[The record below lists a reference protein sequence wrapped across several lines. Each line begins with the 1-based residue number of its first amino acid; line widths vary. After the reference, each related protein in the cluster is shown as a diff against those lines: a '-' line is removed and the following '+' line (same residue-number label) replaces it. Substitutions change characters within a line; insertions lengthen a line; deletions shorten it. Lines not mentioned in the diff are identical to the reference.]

1 MTNLHDKILEI
12 ISKMTLDQKAGLCS
26 GKDFWTTKAYAELNI
41 PSIVT
46 SDGPHGLRKENN
58 EDESL
63 GLKLS
68 YPATAFPPAVNLA
81 STWNTE
87 LAYKMGEA
95 LADQCK
101 DQEVDIILGPGTNIK
116 RSPLCGRNF
125 EYLSEDPYLAGKMS
139 RNYIEG
145 AQDNHVGTSLKH
157 FCANN
162 QERLRM
168 TISAYVDERTL
179 REIYLPAFE
188 EAVKAQPYTVMCSYN
203 RLNGVYMSDNK
214 RLLTDILREEWGYKG
229 IVVSDW
235 NAVNDRVE
243 GIKAGM
249 DLEMPSSGGENDAL
263 IVKAVKNG
271 TLAVEDLD
279 RVVYRLLNLIFTCNA
294 QAPKDYS
301 ADYEQAHELARK
313 IAEES
318 IVLLKNQD
326 NLLPWSCSDDEDIAV
341 IGNLAKEFRYQG
353 SGSSRINPY
362 KLVSFID
369 HLDNIGAKYTFEPG
383 YNRVG
388 NELNEELLSA
398 AVELAKTKQKVVLF
412 VGLTDDYESEGYDR
426 SHMHIPEPHVELI
439 NQVCAANPNTT
450 VVLLGGSPV
459 EMPWIDNVKSLIN
472 AYLPGEAGGEAIYDI
487 IYGKANPSGKLA
499 ETYPIKLNDF
509 IGSQYFPMG
518 PNTVEYREG
527 IYVGYRYYDT
537 AGKPV
542 RFPFGYGLS
551 YTTFEYSDLQV
562 DGYKVSYTITNTG
575 KYDGAEVS
583 QIYIKD
589 NDPKV
594 FKANKELKGFNKTFL
609 KAGESKR
616 VTYTLDFRSF
626 AFYNTESNDWFATN
640 GEYTIMVGSSCADI
654 KLSQVVDM
662 QFDIPE
668 QEIRNYK
675 EICPVYYDIAGA
687 TEIADDQFLALYDG
701 EIQSNIPKKRGEFDR
716 NTTIG
721 ELRCCLIGKI
731 IMKVAPA
738 LIKSQ
743 VPDADMTTMIMLQQG
758 MTEMPMR
765 ALRGVSS
772 GLISTVMLD
781 GFVLWGNK
789 HRFRGFFRTCHGFLV
804 SMRNLARSMKERS
817 AAAKEMKR
825 INKEK
830 KAAKKLA
837 EKQEQTKQK

>member
-1 MTNLHDKILEI
+1 MEI
-12 ISKMTLDQKAGLCS
+12 ISTMTLEQKAGLCS
-26 GKDFWTTKAYAELNI
+26 GKDFWNTKGFAEPNI
-41 PSIVT
+41 PSIMMA
-46 SDGPHGLRKENN
+46 DGPHGLRKENN
-58 EDESL
+58 EDASL
-63 GLKLS
+63 GMKLS

-81 STWNTE
+81 SSWNTD
-87 LAYKMGEA
+87 LAYKMGEC

-101 DQEVDIILGPGTNIK
+101 DQEVSIILGPGTNIK

-139 RNYIEG
+139 RKYIEG
-145 AQDNHVGTSLKH
+145 AQDNNIGTSLKH

-162 QERLRM
+162 QEKLRM
-168 TISAYVDERTL
+168 TVSAYIDERTL

-214 RLLTDILREEWGYKG
+214 RLLTDILRDEWGYKG

-249 DLEMPSSGGENDAL
+249 DLEMPSSGGENDNL

-271 TLAVEDLD
+271 TLTMEELD
-279 RVVYRLLNLIFTCNA
+279 KVVYRLLKLVLTCD
-294 QAPKDYS
+294 QQREKDYS
-301 ADYEQAHELARK
+301 ADYEKAHNLACK

-318 IVLLKNQD
+318 IVLLKN
-326 NLLPWSCSDDEDIAV
+326 NNNILPWSSNDDDIAV

-353 SGSSRINPY
+353 SGSSLINPY
-362 KLVSFID
+362 KLVSFTD
-369 HLDNIGAKYTFEPG
+369 YLDTIGAKYTFEPG

-388 NELNEELLSA
+388 NALNQDLLSK
-398 AVELAKTKQKVVLF
+398 AVALAKSKEKVVLF
-412 VGLTDDYESEGYDR
+412 IGLTSDYESEGYDR
-426 SHMHIPEPHVELI
+426 SHMSIPEPHIELI
-439 NQVCAANPNTT
+439 NQVCTANPNTT

-459 EMPWIDNVKSLIN
+459 EMPWIDKVNCLVN
-472 AYLPGEAGGEAIYDI
+472 AYLPGEAGGEAIYNI
-487 IYGKANPSGKLA
+487 IYGKVNPSGKLA
-499 ETYPIKLNDF
+499 ETYPIKLEDH
-509 IGSQYFPMG
+509 ISSQYFPMG
-518 PNTVEYREG
+518 PNSVEYREG

-551 YTTFEYSDLQV
+551 YTTFEYSDLEV
-562 DGYKVSYTITNTG
+562 DGYNVSYTITNTG

-616 VTYTLDFRSF
+616 VSYTLDFRSF
-626 AFYNTESNDWFATN
+626 AFYNTEASDWFATN
-640 GEYTIMVGSSCADI
+640 GKYTIMVGSSCEDI
-654 KLSQVVDM
+654 RLSQVVDM
-662 QFDIPE
+662 KFDIPE

-675 EICPVYYDIAGA
+675 DICPIYYDIANA
-687 TEIADDQFLALYDG
+687 TQIDSDQFLALYDG
-701 EIQSNIPKKRGEFDR
+701 EIQSNLPKKRGEFDR

-731 IMKVAPA
+731 IMLVAPS

-789 HRFRGFFRTCHGFLV
+789 HRLKGFFRTLRGFAISL
-804 SMRNLARSMKERS
+804 SNMAKSTKERR
-817 AAAKEMKR
+817 AIAKEMKR

-837 EKQEQTKQK
+837 EKQSKKENTVE